1 MVLGR
6 RFAIVGEGRRGD
18 GEEVELELRGVNQVI
33 RLYSAELVR
42 VVDSE
47 GGSQGGASASVDFSL
62 L

>member
-1 MVLGR
+1 MLGR

-18 GEEVELELRGVNQVI
+18 GEQVELELRGVNQVI